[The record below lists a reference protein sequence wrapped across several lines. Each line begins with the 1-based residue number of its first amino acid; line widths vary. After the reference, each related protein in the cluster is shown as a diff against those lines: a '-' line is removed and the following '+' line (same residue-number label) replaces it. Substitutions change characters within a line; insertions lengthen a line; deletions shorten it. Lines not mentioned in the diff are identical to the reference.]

1 MTSLCPHC
9 CSPKCVFEATT
20 RNQRNE
26 CMDELLP
33 SIAEKYY
40 FYFRPTPAYLPKL
53 IDQLPTD
60 VKNDNG
66 VLVVE
71 QIGRVNA
78 QAFLDKWISFEVRRT
93 DAITDSL
100 PYAQRLTWI
109 LHYENTSPEFKA
121 DYIRQMAIRRWPN
134 DHFDEEF
141 TAASGYHLDVPR

>member
-1 MTSLCPHC
+1 
-9 CSPKCVFEATT
+9 
-20 RNQRNE
+20 
-26 CMDELLP
+26 MDELLP

-121 DYIRQMAIRRWPN
+121 DYIRQMAIRHWPN
-134 DHFDEEF
+134 EHFDEEF